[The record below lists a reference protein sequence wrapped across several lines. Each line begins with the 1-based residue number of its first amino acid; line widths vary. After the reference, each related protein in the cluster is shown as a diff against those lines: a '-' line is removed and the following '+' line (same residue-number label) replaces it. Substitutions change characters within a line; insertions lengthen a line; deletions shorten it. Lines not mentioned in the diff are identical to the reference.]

1 MQNKDSQI
9 DKKKKE
15 KEVTV
20 KLNSPL
26 YKVMFT
32 YTSFFVFENI

>member
-9 DKKKKE
+9 DQKK

-20 KLNSPL
+20 ELNSPL
-26 YKVMFT
+26 YKVMLT